1 MQHIFQEISSNFS
14 HNHNILFQL
23 LTEHVISHN
32 KQRNYYAY
40 AQEYIVHYKQCN
52 YHAYSNPEEYKTK
65 QSAHIY
71 TSLTCML
78 YHMRIFSGYEKLLC
92 CIFYCGINIRI
103 SYNFFILT
111 FEFINDIRNHIKN
124 LSYSILILNINKLG
138 CTILNN

>member
-14 HNHNILFQL
+14 QNHNILFQL

-124 LSYSILILNINKLG
+124 LSYSILILNINKLC

>member
-1 MQHIFQEISSNFS
+1 LQHIFKEFSSIFS

-23 LTEHVISHN
+23 LTKHVISYN
-32 KQRNYYAY
+32 KQRNYYAH

-78 YHMRIFSGYEKLLC
+78 YNMRIFSGY
-92 CIFYCGINIRI
+92 
-103 SYNFFILT
+103 
-111 FEFINDIRNHIKN
+111 
-124 LSYSILILNINKLG
+124 
-138 CTILNN
+138 

>member
-1 MQHIFQEISSNFS
+1 MQHIFKEFSSIFS

-23 LTEHVISHN
+23 LTKHVISYN

-40 AQEYIVHYKQCN
+40 AQEYIIHYKQRY
-52 YHAYSNPEEYKTK
+52 YHANSNPEEYKTK

-78 YHMRIFSGYEKLLC
+78 YNMRIFSGYEKLLC

-124 LSYSILILNINKLG
+124 LGYSILILNINKLG
-138 CTILNN
+138 CTILDN